1 MSERKQD
8 DLFFAEAARWFEERK
23 WKPFPFQRACWNVY
37 AEGFHGLL
45 NAPTGSGKTYALIVP
60 ILREIA
66 TNSGQGLQAIWLS
79 PIRALTKEIQLATE
93 RAIDGLGLDIRVE
106 ARSGDTS
113 MSQRKKQKQNP
124 PDILITTP
132 ESLHILL
139 SSKGSTD
146 YLKKLVAVV
155 ADEWHE
161 LIGSK
166 RGVQVELALSRLKG
180 IAPALRIW
188 GISATIGNMD
198 DAIRVLL
205 GNDVANQKIIKADID
220 KKYEVVTV
228 LPDKIEDLPWAGH
241 IGMRL
246 LDKVLPIIYKSQ
258 STLIF
263 TNTRSQCELWYQRL
277 LEVDPNLAG
286 IMAMHHSAI
295 SDELRHWV
303 EDGLHDGA
311 LKVVVCTSSLD
322 LGVDFGPVESIVQI
336 GGPKGVARFMQR
348 AGRSGHSPGAVSR
361 IYFVPT
367 HALELL
373 EGAALRKALEEK
385 IVESR
390 YPFIRCFDVLVQYL
404 LTLAAA
410 EGFNPDKIKEEVRST
425 HCYMTVTD
433 EEWQWTLNFIINGSQ
448 SLNAYDEYQKAG
460 YDKSGNI
467 RIINKKAAHIHRL
480 SIGTIVGDQSL
491 QIKYANGRK
500 IGTVEEYF
508 ISHLMPGDT
517 FWFAGRALEL
527 IRIKGDDVIVEKS
540 TRKKGKVPS
549 WQGGRMPL
557 STEMSDMLRRVVDG
571 SLGPYMHE
579 PEIECLAPLLQ
590 LQDEL
595 SIIPSKDELLVE
607 YIESNEGFHFIV
619 FPFEGRIV
627 HEGLG
632 GLLAYRLGKLHPM
645 SFSIGMNDYGLE
657 LLTDQPMPIKQA
669 MANGLFSSDNLRE
682 DLEASINKAEMARRR
697 FRDIAAISGLIFK
710 GYPGRMKRGKHL
722 QSSSS
727 MLFEIFREYEADNL
741 LYLQAYEEAA
751 LIQYEEHRMRAVLDS
766 IQQRKIVLKKPEKV
780 SPFGFPIMVDRLRER
795 LTTESLQDRVK
806 RMMREVVK

>member
-1 MSERKQD
+1 MHHDLIQS
-8 DLFFAEAARWFEERK
+8 DLFFKESINWFLSNQ
-23 WKPFPFQRACWNVY
+23 WSPFDFQVETWLAY
-37 AEGFHGLL
+37 AEGYHGLL
-45 NAPTGSGKTYALIVP
+45 NAPTGSGKTYALIIP

-66 TNSGQGLQAIWLS
+66 PKAGNGLQAIWIS
-79 PIRALTKEIQLATE
+79 PIRALTKEIKYATQ
-93 RAIDGLGLDIRVE
+93 RAIDALGLDLRVE
-106 ARSGDTS
+106 VRTGDTGL
-113 MSQRKKQKQNP
+113 SQRKKQKENP

-132 ESLHILL
+132 ESLHVLL
-139 SSKGSTD
+139 STQNSTA
-146 YLKKLVAVV
+146 YLKKVVAFV

-161 LIGSK
+161 LMGSK
-166 RGVQVELALSRLKG
+166 RGVQVELGLSRLKG
-180 IAPALRIW
+180 ICKHLRIW

-198 DAIRVLL
+198 EAVHVLL
-205 GNDVANQKIIKADID
+205 GNNSINQKIIKAKID
-220 KKYEVVTV
+220 KAYEVVTI
-228 LPDKIEDLPWAGH
+228 LPDRIEDLPWAGH

-246 LDKVLPIIYKSQ
+246 LDKVLPIIYRSK

-277 LEVDPNLAG
+277 LEVDANLAG

-295 SDELRHWV
+295 ADELRHWV
-303 EDGLHDGA
+303 EDGLHDGS

-367 HALELL
+367 HAMELI
-373 EGAALRKALEEK
+373 EGTALRKALEQK

-390 YPFIRCFDVLVQYL
+390 IPFIRCFDVLIQYL

-410 EGFNPDKIKEEVRST
+410 EGFSPSSVKAEVLST
-425 HCYMTVTD
+425 HCFASITD
-433 EEWQWTLNFIINGSQ
+433 DEWRWALNFIVRGSQ
-448 SLNAYDEYQKAG
+448 SLSAYDEYQKAG
-460 YDKSGNI
+460 LDKNGVI
-467 RIINKKAAHIHRL
+467 RIKNKKIAHIHRL

-491 QIKYANGRK
+491 NIKFGNGRK
-500 IGTVEEYF
+500 IGTVEESF
-508 ISHLMPGDT
+508 VSHLLPGDS
-517 FWFAGRALEL
+517 FWFAGRNLEL

-540 TRKKGKVPS
+540 NRKKGKTPS

-557 STEMSDMLRRVVDG
+557 SSEMSDMLRNVIDKSV
-571 SLGPYMHE
+571 GPYLNE

-595 SIIPSKDELLVE
+595 SVIPRSNELLME
-607 YIESNEGFHFIV
+607 YIESEEGFHLIL

-632 GLLAYRLGKLHPM
+632 GLLAYRIAKIKSA
-645 SFSIGMNDYGLE
+645 SFSIAMNDYGFE
-657 LLTDQPMPIKQA
+657 LLSDAPIPI
-669 MANGLFSSDNLRE
+669 SSLLKSDLLSLNNLRE
-682 DLEASINKAEMARRR
+682 DLDASINKVEMARRR
-697 FRDIAAISGLIFK
+697 FRDIASISGLIFK
-710 GYPGRMKRGKHL
+710 GYPGRAKRGRYL

-727 MLFEIFREYEADNL
+727 MLFEIFHEYESDNL

-751 LIQYEEHRMRAVLDS
+751 LIQYEEQRMRKVLTGLKN
-766 IQQRKIVLKKPEKV
+766 RKIVLKKPKKIT
-780 SPFGFPIMVDRLRER
+780 PFSFPIMVDRLRER
-795 LTTESLQDRVK
+795 FTSERLQDRIK
-806 RMMREVVK
+806 RMTI

>member
-1 MSERKQD
+1 MSSTSAD
-8 DLFFAEAARWFEERK
+8 TDLFFAETQAWFHK
-23 WKPFPFQRACWNVY
+23 QDWSAFPFQKESWSAY
-37 AEGFHGLL
+37 ADGYHGLL
-45 NAPTGSGKTYALIVP
+45 NAPTGSGKTYALIIP
-60 ILREIA
+60 ILREVA
-66 TNSGQGLQAIWLS
+66 PKAGEGLQAIWIS
-79 PIRALTKEIQLATE
+79 PIRALTKEINYATQ
-93 RAIDGLGLDIRVE
+93 RAIDALGLDVRVE
-106 ARSGDTS
+106 VRSGDTPL
-113 MSQRKKQKQNP
+113 SQRKKQKEKP

-132 ESLHILL
+132 ESLHIIL

-146 YLKKLVAVV
+146 YLKNLVALV

-161 LIGSK
+161 LMGSK
-166 RGVQVELALSRLKG
+166 RGVQVELGLSRLKG
-180 IAPALRIW
+180 IAPRLRIW

-198 DAIRVLL
+198 EAICVLL
-205 GNDVANQKIIKADID
+205 GPNTKNQKVIRADVE
-220 KKYEVVTV
+220 KSYEVVTI
-228 LPDKIEDLPWAGH
+228 LPNDIADLPWAGH

-246 LDKVLPIIYKSQ
+246 LDKVLPVIYNSQ

-263 TNTRSQCELWYQRL
+263 TNTRSQCEIWYQRL

-286 IMAMHHSAI
+286 IMAMHHSSI

-303 EDGLHDGA
+303 EDGLHTGS

-348 AGRSGHSPGAVSR
+348 AGRSGHSPGATSR

-367 HALELL
+367 HALELI
-373 EGAALRKALEEK
+373 EGTALRYALKEK

-390 YPFIRCFDVLVQYL
+390 IPFIRCFDVLVQYL

-410 EGFNPDKIKEEVRST
+410 EGFDPEQIEHEVRST
-425 HCYMTVTD
+425 HCYASITKQ
-433 EEWQWTLNFIINGSQ
+433 EWQWALNFIIHGSQ

-460 YDKSGNI
+460 YDKRGMI
-467 RIINKKAAHIHRL
+467 RIKNKRTAHIHRL

-491 QIKYANGRK
+491 RIKYGNGRK

-517 FWFAGRALEL
+517 FWFAGRSLEL

-540 TRKKGKVPS
+540 NRKKGKIPS

-557 STEMSDMLRRVVDG
+557 SSEMSEMLRKIIAG
-571 SLGPYMHE
+571 STKTYAKD
-579 PEIECLAPLLQ
+579 PEIECLAPLLE
-590 LQDEL
+590 LQEDL
-595 SIIPSKDELLVE
+595 SIIPQKNEFLIE
-607 YIESNEGFHFIV
+607 YIESAEGFHLII

-632 GLLAYRLGKLHPM
+632 GLLAYRIGRISPL
-645 SFSIGMNDYGLE
+645 SFSIAMNDYGLE
-657 LLTDQPMPIKQA
+657 LLSDQPIPLKKA
-669 MANGLFSSDNLRE
+669 MENGLFSIRNLRE
-682 DLEASINKAEMARRR
+682 DLEASINKVEMARRR
-697 FRDIAAISGLIFK
+697 FRDISSISGLIFK

-722 QSSSS
+722 QSSAS
-727 MLFEIFREYEADNL
+727 MLFEIFHEYEADNL

-751 LIQYEEHRMRAVLDS
+751 LIQYEEARMREVLRVVE
-766 IQQRKIVLKKPEKV
+766 QRKIIVKYPKKIT
-780 SPFGFPIMVDRLRER
+780 PFAFPIMVDRLRER
-795 LTTESLQDRVK
+795 LTTESLQERIK
-806 RMMREVVK
+806 RMSISG

>member
-1 MSERKQD
+1 MTNIGT
-8 DLFFAEAARWFEERK
+8 DLFFQETQSWFQTNG
-23 WKPFPFQRACWNVY
+23 WTAFPFQVGCWQAY

-45 NAPTGSGKTYALIVP
+45 NAPTGSGKTYALIIP

-66 TNSGQGLQAIWLS
+66 PQAGKGLQAVWIS
-79 PIRALTKEIQLATE
+79 PIRALTKEINFATQ
-93 RAIDGLGLDIRVE
+93 RAIDALGLDVTVQVRT
-106 ARSGDTS
+106 GDTPV
-113 MSQRKKQKQNP
+113 SQRKKQKEKP

-139 SSKGSTD
+139 SSKGSTAF
-146 YLKKLVAVV
+146 LKNLVALV

-161 LIGSK
+161 LMGSK

-180 IAPALRIW
+180 IAPRLRIW
-188 GISATIGNMD
+188 GISATIGNMAQ
-198 DAIRVLL
+198 AIEVLL
-205 GNDVANQKIIKADID
+205 GNETENRKIIKADIE
-220 KKYEVVTV
+220 KTYEVITI

-246 LDKVLPIIYKSQ
+246 LDKVLPVIYRSQ

-277 LEVDPNLAG
+277 LEVDHNLAG

-303 EDGLHDGA
+303 EDGLHTGS

-367 HALELL
+367 HALELM
-373 EGAALRKALEEK
+373 EGTALRKALEEK

-390 YPFIRCFDVLVQYL
+390 IPFIRCFDVLVQYV

-410 EGFNPDKIKEEVRST
+410 EGFHPDTIKKEILST
-425 HCYMTVTD
+425 HCYASMTD
-433 EEWQWTLNFIINGSQ
+433 NEWQWILNFIIHGSQ

-460 YDKSGNI
+460 YDKDGI
-467 RIINKKAAHIHRL
+467 VRIKNKKAAHIHRL

-491 QIKYANGRK
+491 MIKYGNGRK

-508 ISHLMPGDT
+508 ISHLVPGDT
-517 FWFAGRALEL
+517 FWFAGRSLEL
-527 IRIKGDDVIVEKS
+527 IRVKGDDVIVEKS
-540 TRKKGKVPS
+540 NRKKGKVPS

-557 STEMSDMLRRVVDG
+557 STEMADVLRRVIDG
-571 SLGPYMHE
+571 SIHRYAHE
-579 PEIECLAPLLQ
+579 PEIACLAPLLQ
-590 LQDEL
+590 LQDDL
-595 SIIPSKDELLVE
+595 SVIPAESEFLLE
-607 YIESNEGFHFIV
+607 YIESAEGFHLIV

-632 GLLAYRLGKLHPM
+632 GLLAYRLGRITPL
-645 SFSIGMNDYGLE
+645 SFSIAMNDYGLE
-657 LLTDQPMPIKQA
+657 LLSDQPIPITKA
-669 MANGLFSSDNLRE
+669 LNNGLFSTENLRL
-682 DLEASINKAEMARRR
+682 DLDASINKVEMARRR
-697 FRDIAAISGLIFK
+697 FRDIATISGLVFK

-727 MLFEIFREYEADNL
+727 MLFEIFHEYEADNL

-751 LIQYEEHRMRAVLDS
+751 LIQYEEQRMRDVLNG
-766 IQQRKIVLKKPEKV
+766 IKNRKIILKKPKKIT
-780 SPFGFPIMVDRLRER
+780 PFAFPIMVDRLREK
-795 LTTESLQDRVK
+795 LTTESLQDRIK
-806 RMMREVVK
+806 RMSVD